1 MRNAK
6 ILLAIGALALLPAC
20 NGPGDSDTV
29 PSTLPGTYVYAGKGS
44 VFKKTWQF
52 SVKLDLTADRRFTMI
67 LDKAIDGSRD
77 STETTT
83 GAYAIKGDEV
93 ELRVV
98 GKRTGPEKDLHK
110 LQMKGDS
117 LIANVGW
124 TGELFLKGIGAPNV
138 VFVKQRS

>member
-1 MRNAK
+1 MRRSK
-6 ILLAIGALALLPAC
+6 LLLTISAMALLSAC

-29 PSTLPGTYVYAGKGS
+29 PSTLPGTYVYSGKGS
-44 VFKKTWQF
+44 VFKKAWQF
-52 SVKLDLTADRRFTMI
+52 SVKLDLTADRHFTMT

-83 GAYAIKGDEV
+83 GAYAVKGDEV
-93 ELRVV
+93 QLRIV
-98 GKRTGPEKDLHK
+98 GRRTGPEKDLHK